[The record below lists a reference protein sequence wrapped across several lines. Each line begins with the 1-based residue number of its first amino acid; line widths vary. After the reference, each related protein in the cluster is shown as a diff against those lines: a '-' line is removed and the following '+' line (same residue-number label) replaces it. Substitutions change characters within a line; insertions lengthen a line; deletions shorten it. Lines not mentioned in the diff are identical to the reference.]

1 MFKQGAFPFNI
12 AMQIVKNFLILSKND
27 KIQALLNPSVVMNKT
42 VKYSI
47 NIQ

>member
-27 KIQALLNPSVVMNKT
+27 KIRLKNNNFML
-42 VKYSI
+42 Y
-47 NIQ
+47 

>member
-27 KIQALLNPSVVMNKT
+27 KFYLK
-42 VKYSI
+42 I
-47 NIQ
+47 NIFVLY